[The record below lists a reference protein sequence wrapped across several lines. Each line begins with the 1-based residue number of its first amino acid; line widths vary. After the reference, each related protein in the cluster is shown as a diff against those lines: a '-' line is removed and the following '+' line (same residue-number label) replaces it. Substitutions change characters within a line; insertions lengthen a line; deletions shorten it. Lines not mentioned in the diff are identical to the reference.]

1 MIGRTRVGFKYLV
14 WGMMVGVLFAPRS
27 GKETRAKVWNKLG
40 GAVNTVLGM
49 I

>member
-14 WGMMVGVLFAPRS
+14 WGMMVGILFAPRS

-40 GAVNTVLGM
+40 GALDTVLGL

>member
-14 WGMMVGVLFAPRS
+14 WGMMVGILFAPRS
-27 GKETRAKVWNKLG
+27 GKETRAKLLNKLG
-40 GAVNTVLGM
+40 SALNTVLGL

>member
-14 WGMMVGVLFAPRS
+14 WGMMVGILFAPRS

-40 GAVNTVLGM
+40 GAVDTILGL